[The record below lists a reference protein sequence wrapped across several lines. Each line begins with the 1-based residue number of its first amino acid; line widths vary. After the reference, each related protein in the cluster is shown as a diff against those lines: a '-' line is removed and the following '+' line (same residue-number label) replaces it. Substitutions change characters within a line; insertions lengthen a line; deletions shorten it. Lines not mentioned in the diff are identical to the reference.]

1 MNQEINLIPQL
12 NFWSVLLLICAGQAF
27 FLSIILIF
35 HKKGNITANRTLAV
49 LIFFFSYYFAFIAAY
64 WTNYLIEFPHMLGTL
79 RILNYSWGPL
89 FYLYV
94 SALLAREKV
103 FNFRKLL
110 HFLPAIIYV
119 IISYR
124 IYIMDTDA
132 KVRLLKIMLSS
143 GYDNVSIEML
153 IPSALFNLHIFVY
166 IIFSLKKINSF
177 SKNIN
182 GNKNSLE
189 YINFNWLKK
198 FSIGFVGFFLAW
210 FFYEILMFAGIKYYI
225 EADYVI
231 TFFGVVV
238 IYTIAIHTIR
248 QPEIFSGISVIKPE
262 AKYEKSSISEE
273 EAGVYINKLDEIM
286 REDKLYLKPDLNL
299 KTLADLLDISQHR
312 LSQVINEFLKMNF
325 AEYLNNY
332 RVEEAKARLVNPEFS
347 NYTILS
353 IAFDVGFNNKVSFN
367 NAFKKITGITP
378 SEYKFSKSP
387 HYTN

>member
-1 MNQEINLIPQL
+1 MNSEINLIPQL
-12 NFWSVLLLICAGQAF
+12 NFWSVLLLICAGQSF
-27 FLSIILIF
+27 FLSVILLF
-35 HKKGNITANRTLAV
+35 HKKGNITANRILSV
-49 LIFFFSYYFAFIAAY
+49 LMFFFSYYFAFIAAY

-94 SALLAREKV
+94 SAVLEKDKT
-103 FNFRKLL
+103 FELRKLL
-110 HFLPAIIYV
+110 HFLPAIIYA

-124 IYIMDTDA
+124 IYIMDADA
-132 KVRLLKIMLSS
+132 KVRLLKIMLTS
-143 GYDNVSIEML
+143 GYENVGIETL
-153 IPSALFNLHIFVY
+153 LPSALFNLHIFVY
-166 IIFSLKKINSF
+166 ILFSLKKINSF

-182 GNKNSLE
+182 GNKHTLE
-189 YINFNWLKK
+189 YINYSWLKK
-198 FSIGFVGFFLAW
+198 LSIGFVGFFLAW
-210 FFYEILMFAGIKYYI
+210 FFYEILMFLGIKYYI

-238 IYTIAIHTIR
+238 IYMIAVYTIR

-273 EAGVYINKLDEIM
+273 EAKDYINKLHEIM
-286 REDKLYLKPDLNL
+286 RKDKLYLKPDLNL
-299 KTLADLLDISQHR
+299 KTLAELLDISQHK

-332 RVEEAKARLVNPEFS
+332 RVEEAKARLINPDFS

-367 NAFKKITGITP
+367 NAFKKITGTTP